1 MKDVMLQMAKILLL
15 GLFVILVWGIFHG
28 SRRRVDFAVLR
39 SEVQE
44 VFGTSGMKEGDA
56 QLLRRLYGVNGG
68 ELANWYLLTAEDN
81 MAVEELLLVECASSE
96 QAGQVRLAAE
106 KRAEPQKNNFEG
118 YGPEQVQLLDNCV
131 IQEEDPYVLFV
142 VSERAQEVKTAFLKG
157 L

>member
-1 MKDVMLQMAKILLL
+1 MKDVMLQTAKILLL

-44 VFGTSGMKEGDA
+44 V
-56 QLLRRLYGVNGG
+56 
-68 ELANWYLLTAEDN
+68 
-81 MAVEELLLVECASSE
+81 ECASSE

-106 KRAEPQKNNFEG
+106 KRAETQKNNFEG

>member
-1 MKDVMLQMAKILLL
+1 MKDVMLQTAKILLL

-106 KRAEPQKNNFEG
+106 KRAETQKNNFEG

-131 IQEEDPYVLFV
+131 IQE
-142 VSERAQEVKTAFLKG
+142 
-157 L
+157 

>member
-1 MKDVMLQMAKILLL
+1 
-15 GLFVILVWGIFHG
+15 
-28 SRRRVDFAVLR
+28 
-39 SEVQE
+39 
-44 VFGTSGMKEGDA
+44 
-56 QLLRRLYGVNGG
+56 
-68 ELANWYLLTAEDN
+68 

-106 KRAEPQKNNFEG
+106 KRAETQKNNFEG